1 MGTPESSEV
10 PAPQL
15 GREAWRYAVPMLSK
29 RLVDFS
35 KGGVDKEKGEVSGIQ
50 TGRY

>member
-1 MGTPESSEV
+1 
-10 PAPQL
+10 
-15 GREAWRYAVPMLSK
+15 MLSK
-29 RLVDFS
+29 RLINFS